1 MADTAGDAER
11 RAAGRRFVVGEREFE
26 LDGRPVR
33 LLSGALHYFRV
44 HEGHWDHRLAML
56 RAMGLNCVE
65 TYVPWNLHE
74 PRPGVFRELAVLGR
88 FLDAV
93 GRAGLLAIVRPG
105 PYICAEWENG
115 GLPHWVTGPLGR
127 RVRTRD
133 PEYLRAVDGWLAAV
147 LPQVVPRQCDR
158 GGPVIM
164 VQVENEYGSY
174 GSDAGYLAH
183 LAGRL
188 RALGVTVPL
197 FTSDGPEDH
206 MLTGGSVPGLTA
218 TVNFGSGAREAFA
231 TLRRHRPDGPLMCM
245 EFWCGWFSHWHTG
258 PGGEDAEVMEATEAG
273 QAGETAEAGA
283 VAKAGE
289 AGEVGEVG
297 EGGVRDAADA
307 AAALAE
313 ILECGASVNIYMAHG
328 GTSFGGWAGANRAG
342 ALQDGALLP
351 TVTSYDYD
359 APVDERG
366 RPTAKFWR
374 FREVLAPYAE
384 GPVPAPPAPQPVLA
398 AAAEV
403 RLTGWASMDAV
414 LDGLGGPE
422 VWSGAPPTFEELDV
436 DRGVVRYR
444 LSVPGPRA
452 PYELRV
458 RGVRDRAVTFVDGAP
473 GPVLDTEEAVLGPVA
488 GPAEVELWV
497 ESLGRVNYGPRL
509 GEAKGITGGVL
520 HERQYLH
527 GVRAR
532 GLRLDAVED
541 ATAVARLVFEEPRP
555 GARGLHRGTVVVPAG
570 GVGDAVL
577 ELPGWTRGFV
587 WVGGF
592 PLGRYWSAGPQR
604 SLYVPGPCLREGA
617 NEVLVLELEGAAPG
631 TSGPGRPSANRPG
644 TDGSGTNG
652 PGTDGSGTNGPGTD
666 GPSVEAPRLVP

>member
-11 RAAGRRFVVGEREFE
+11 AAGRRRFVVGEREFE

-74 PRPGVFRELAVLGR
+74 PRPGEFRGLAALGR
-88 FLDAV
+88 FLDAAH
-93 GRAGLLAIVRPG
+93 RAGLLAIVRPG

-115 GLPHWVTGPLGR
+115 GLPHWLTGPLGQ

-133 PEYLRAVDGWLAAV
+133 ARYLRAVDGWLAAV
-147 LPQVVPRQCDR
+147 APQVVPRQCDR
-158 GGPVIM
+158 GGPVVM

-174 GSDAGYLAH
+174 GSDAVYLAW
-183 LAGRL
+183 LADRL
-188 RALGVTVPL
+188 RAWGVTVPL

-245 EFWCGWFSHWHTG
+245 EFWCGWFSHWDPGAVGTG
-258 PGGEDAEVMEATEAG
+258 RDDAAAN
-273 QAGETAEAGA
+273 AGEGT
-283 VAKAGE
+283 GE
-289 AGEVGEVG
+289 G
-297 EGGVRDAADA
+297 EGGSAEGSEGGIRDAEDA

-313 ILECGASVNIYMAHG
+313 ILECGASVNLYMAHG
-328 GTSFGGWAGANRAG
+328 GTSFGGWAGANRGG

-351 TVTSYDYD
+351 AVTSYDYD

-374 FREVLAPYAE
+374 FREVLAPYAA
-384 GPVPAPPAPQPVLA
+384 GPLPELPAPLPVLGG
-398 AAAEV
+398 AAEA
-403 RLTGWASMDAV
+403 RLTGWVSMDAV
-414 LDGLGGPE
+414 VDGLGGPE
-422 VWSGAPPTFEELDV
+422 VWSGVPPTFEELDV

-444 LSVPGPRA
+444 LSVPGPRG
-452 PYELRV
+452 PYDLRV
-458 RGVRDRAVTFVDGAP
+458 LGLRDRAVTFVDGAP
-473 GPVLDTEEAVLGPVA
+473 GPVLCDEAYGGPDTAGAVAGRDDAGLLGPVA

-509 GEAKGITGGVL
+509 GEPKGITGGVL

-541 ATAVARLVFEEPRP
+541 AGAVAGLAFGAPRA
-555 GARGLHRGTVVVPAG
+555 GARGLHRGSVVVPAS
-570 GVGDAVL
+570 GVGDALL

-617 NEVLVLELEGAAPG
+617 NELLILELEGAAPG
-631 TSGPGRPSANRPG
+631 T
-644 TDGSGTNG
+644 
-652 PGTDGSGTNGPGTD
+652 D
-666 GPSVEAPRLVP
+666 GPPAEAPRLIP